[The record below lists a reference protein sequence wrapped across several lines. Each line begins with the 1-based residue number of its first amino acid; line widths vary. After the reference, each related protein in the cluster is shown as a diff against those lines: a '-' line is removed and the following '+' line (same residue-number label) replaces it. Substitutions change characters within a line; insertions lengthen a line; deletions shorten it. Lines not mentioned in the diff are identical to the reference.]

1 MIINQPGPAHILTS
15 GSQLDKLEFP
25 VSGEDLNLLEIL
37 IRFLSNFMIN
47 ISIPG
52 RIGISEDQI
61 EIHQSLLHAEIIL
74 LELNDIV
81 RF

>member
-52 RIGISEDQI
+52 RIGIS
-61 EIHQSLLHAEIIL
+61 
-74 LELNDIV
+74 
-81 RF
+81 